1 MKYATDNGNV
11 GVRWVDRPD
20 VISKYFA
27 GSNAVD
33 KHNHVRQFELG
44 LEKCWITHNP
54 YFRLFTTLLGI
65 NVVDCWKLSSYHGLF
80 QGYQSNQYT
89 AGENAVPIKKFASI
103 LAKQLLT
110 YAELL
115 RTYPLPSSSVP
126 CTVVTASSEDPTS
139 SLETSANGSAHP
151 LIDKNGFSHCPI
163 LFEKCPKNKRV
174 KPRHCSYC
182 SVPGQPNA
190 GGWARHYCNHCLK
203 AFCCPTQMNSRRNC
217 FKQHVDE
224 IRRDRRQRQNVAG
237 VE

>member
-1 MKYATDNGNV
+1 MLDHAQS
-11 GVRWVDRPD
+11 
-20 VISKYFA
+20 IFQA
-27 GSNAVD
+27 I
-33 KHNHVRQFELG
+33 HNTFRHQCGG
-44 LEKCWITHNP
+44 LLET
-54 YFRLFTTLLGI
+54 
-65 NVVDCWKLSSYHGLF
+65 VVVSWTF

-103 LAKQLLT
+103 LTKQLLT

-182 SVPGQPNA
+182 SVPGQPNPEVGRA
-190 GGWARHYCNHCLK
+190 I
-203 AFCCPTQMNSRRNC
+203 T
-217 FKQHVDE
+217 V
-224 IRRDRRQRQNVAG
+224 ITV
-237 VE
+237 